1 MSLRTKLI
9 NFLMRHTVKPLL
21 RRQGADIELIRR
33 RMGAD
38 ATKVK
43 PLPEGIE
50 RVVLETE
57 GLSIERIST
66 LSASGDRALLYFHG
80 GGYVLGG
87 SAGHRDL
94 AVELAK
100 AADLSVFL
108 VDYRLA
114 PEHPF
119 PAAVDDAL
127 KSYQWLLDE
136 GYAPG
141 QIIIGGDS
149 AGGGL
154 AVSTLLNLKN
164 LGLTGPAAALL
175 LSPWLDLSLSG
186 SSVKTNED
194 SDVVLSKSVL
204 AAWAEHYLQGRDA
217 LAPLASPIYGDLVG
231 LAPVLVHVGSTEILR
246 SDSEDFV
253 DRIIEHDGSAV
264 LKVWDDLPHVFQVLS
279 GRLPEAKASLKLLAE
294 YCVQQLE
301 PRS

>member
-21 RRQGADIELIRR
+21 RRQGAEIDLIRR
-33 RMGAD
+33 RMGSD
-38 ATKVK
+38 PSKVK
-43 PLPEGIE
+43 TLPETIE
-50 RVVLETE
+50 SFVVEID
-57 GLSIERIST
+57 GLKIERISSKSST
-66 LSASGDRALLYFHG
+66 RTRALLYFHG
-80 GGYVLGG
+80 GGYVLGA
-87 SAGHRDL
+87 SPGHRDL
-94 AVELAK
+94 AAALAEM
-100 AADLSVFL
+100 ADLAVYL

-127 KSYQWLLDE
+127 QAYQWLLE
-136 GYAPG
+136 QGFEPS
-141 QIIIGGDS
+141 QIILGGDS

-164 LGLTGPAAALL
+164 LGLAAPAAAML

-186 SSVKTNED
+186 ASVETNEHA
-194 SDVVLSKSVL
+194 DVVLSKSVL
-204 AAWAEHYLQGRDA
+204 VAWADQYLQGRDA

-231 LAPVLVHVGSTEILR
+231 LPPVLVHVGSTEILR
-246 SDSEDFV
+246 SDSEDLV

-279 GRLPEAKASLKLLAE
+279 GRLPEAKASLKLLAD
-294 YCVQQLE
+294 YCAQQLQ
-301 PRS
+301 PKP

>member
-21 RRQGADIELIRR
+21 RRQGAEIDLIRR
-33 RMGAD
+33 RMGSD
-38 ATKVK
+38 PSKVK
-43 PLPEGIE
+43 TLPETIE
-50 RVVLETE
+50 SFVVEID
-57 GLSIERIST
+57 GLKIERISSKSST
-66 LSASGDRALLYFHG
+66 RTRALLYFHG
-80 GGYVLGG
+80 GGYVLGA
-87 SAGHRDL
+87 SPGHRDL
-94 AVELAK
+94 AAALAEM
-100 AADLSVFL
+100 ADLAVYL

-127 KSYQWLLDE
+127 QAYQWLLE
-136 GYAPG
+136 QGFEPS
-141 QIIIGGDS
+141 QIILGGDS

-164 LGLTGPAAALL
+164 LGLAAPAAAML

-186 SSVKTNED
+186 ASVETNEHA
-194 SDVVLSKSVL
+194 DVVLSKSVL
-204 AAWAEHYLQGRDA
+204 VAWADHYLQGRDA

-231 LAPVLVHVGSTEILR
+231 LPPVLVHVGSTEILR
-246 SDSEDFV
+246 SDSEDLV

-279 GRLPEAKASLKLLAE
+279 GRLPEAKASLKLLAD
-294 YCVQQLE
+294 YCAQQLQ
-301 PRS
+301 PKP